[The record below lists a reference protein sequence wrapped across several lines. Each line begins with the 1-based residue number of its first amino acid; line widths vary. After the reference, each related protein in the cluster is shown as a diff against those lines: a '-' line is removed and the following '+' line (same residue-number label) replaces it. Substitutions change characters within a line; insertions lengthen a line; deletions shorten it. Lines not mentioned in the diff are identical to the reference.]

1 MTDLGEPTSYLA
13 LGTGVPVLTSDGREI
28 GTVAHVLAM
37 PDADIF
43 DGVVIRTERGPRFA
57 DADVVD
63 KIHERGVTLRV
74 DAAQAQQ
81 LPEPTENPP
90 ELATGPDDTVPD
102 DRSLAAKLR
111 RAWDLISGKY

>member
-1 MTDLGEPTSYLA
+1 MSDLGAPTSYLA
-13 LGTGVPVLTSDGREI
+13 LTTGIPVLTSDGHEI

-37 PDADIF
+37 PEEDIF
-43 DGVVIRTERGPRFA
+43 DGVVIDTDDGPRFA
-57 DADVVD
+57 DAEVVD
-63 KIHERGVTLRV
+63 ELHERGVMLRL
-74 DAAQAQQ
+74 DAAQAAQ

-102 DRSLAAKLR
+102 DTNLSAKLR